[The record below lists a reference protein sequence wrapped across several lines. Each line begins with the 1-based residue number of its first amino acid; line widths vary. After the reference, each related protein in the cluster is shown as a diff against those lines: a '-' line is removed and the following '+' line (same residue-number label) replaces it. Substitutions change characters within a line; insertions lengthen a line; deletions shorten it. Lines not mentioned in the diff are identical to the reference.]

1 MPGILY
7 NNCNNNMQL
16 IVYYR
21 VPATAEGYK
30 REKVKRKFENFARNI
45 VAV

>member
-1 MPGILY
+1 
-7 NNCNNNMQL
+7 MQL
-16 IVYYR
+16 IVYHE